1 MRPDSFPAFSLIK
14 TEMKTAARQKTGCR
28 NGIVR
33 KKKSFRR
40 PHGKKRRGL
49 FLPVSGGHLAPI
61 PVRYDRAPV
70 CRKPS
75 VRRARRAIVPLP
87 AGKRHVNR
95 GTGPAGT
102 KGRHMP
108 GHKAV
113 PASGWRTPVPA
124 EPSPD
129 KTRPPEG
136 KNGIKNFPYE
146 NGCRFTSITS
156 PPCGLFSLLTD

>member
-1 MRPDSFPAFSLIK
+1 MPERNRPEEKIV
-14 TEMKTAARQKTGCR
+14 QKTS
-28 NGIVR
+28 R
-33 KKKSFRR
+33 KKPARSF
-40 PHGKKRRGL
+40 
-49 FLPVSGGHLAPI
+49 FLPVSGGYLAPI

-70 CRKPS
+70 CRKPP

-95 GTGPAGT
+95 GTGPDGT

-124 EPSPD
+124 KPSLD

-136 KNGIKNFPYE
+136 KNGVKNFPYG

-156 PPCGLFSLLTD
+156 PPCGFFSLLTDKLSENRFLPVLRDLKTFFR